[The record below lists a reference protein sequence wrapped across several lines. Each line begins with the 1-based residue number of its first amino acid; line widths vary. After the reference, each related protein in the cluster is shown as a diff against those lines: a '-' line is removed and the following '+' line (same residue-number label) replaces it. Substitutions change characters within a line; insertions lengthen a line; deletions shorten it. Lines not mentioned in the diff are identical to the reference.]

1 MYLEFGTLRG
11 DDVIALY
18 REATSML
25 CRSSLL
31 AVGPV
36 FLLAAAV
43 LAGEPI
49 YDTRPGHPWDQAR
62 DIFYVRRFSTG
73 EVYEHP
79 HAFEPPWYEFYPFTR
94 DAAFCEQVLA
104 RLEAVEKL
112 PPAQMEEQ
120 AASRRVIFLR
130 DLWPVFDGLH
140 RALVETPRDKE
151 ATANAVARRDELL
164 RLLAR
169 VMKRLEL
176 TEEEVRALPNVFRT
190 LGEKKLYPKTFDPSS
205 VRYVDES
212 DPLAGSESRP
222 FFPTDLLD
230 NDGPWVTYSSE
241 REPSAGGM
249 AHMDRVNHR
258 SVFTLHLRTPDGRD
272 GGVKFLKDFT
282 KTEGRQA
289 VPPGTTLALL
299 RRALVPTRS
308 GKLLVSPFVE
318 SLQLIGVTDLAD
330 QRLKFTLDRKD
341 FLAGG
346 AGMKLLGK
354 DDPVDTSSFE
364 AIIIQSRI
372 MSTLPKEPGPPS
384 ESLIAGQYRTLRE
397 IPSSLGICAEC
408 HSIATR
414 TNVFGSRGP
423 KNAATTAYL
432 QSDPE
437 EAAATVVKKKEATR
451 EWKSYLRLRTAQ
463 AN

>member
-1 MYLEFGTLRG
+1 
-11 DDVIALY
+11 
-18 REATSML
+18 ML
-25 CRSSLL
+25 CRSSFM

-43 LAGEPI
+43 LAGEPLF
-49 YDTRPGHPWDQAR
+49 DRKSGHPWDQAR

-73 EVYEHP
+73 EIYEHP
-79 HAFEPPWYEFYPFTR
+79 HAFAPPWYEFYPFTR
-94 DAAFCEQVLA
+94 DAAFYKQVIA
-104 RLEAVEKL
+104 CLEAVEKL

-120 AASRRVIFLR
+120 TASRRLIFLG

-151 ATANAVARRDELL
+151 ATAKAVARRDELL

-176 TEEEVRALPNVFRT
+176 TEDEVRALPNTFRT
-190 LGEKKLYPKTFDPSS
+190 LGEKKLYRKAFDPSS
-205 VRYVDES
+205 ES
-212 DPLAGSESRP
+212 EP

-230 NDGPWVTYSSE
+230 KDGPWVTYSSE
-241 REPSAGGM
+241 RAPSAGGL

-258 SVFTLHLRTPDGRD
+258 SVFTLHLRTPHGRD
-272 GGVKFLKDFT
+272 GGVEFLKDFT
-282 KTEGRQA
+282 KTEGRQE

-308 GKLLVSPFVE
+308 GKLLVSPLVE
-318 SLQLIGVTDLAD
+318 SLQLIAVTPLEDH
-330 QRLKFTLDRKD
+330 RFKFTLDRKE
-341 FLAGG
+341 FLTGG

-364 AIIIQSRI
+364 SFIIQSRI
-372 MSTLPKEPGPPS
+372 MSTLPREPGPPS
-384 ESLIAGQYRTLRE
+384 ESLIAGQYKTLRE

-408 HSIATR
+408 HSPGTR
-414 TNVFGSRGP
+414 NNIFGGFGP
-423 KNAATTAYL
+423 ANQSKAAYL
-432 QSDPE
+432 QSDPDK
-437 EAAATVVKKKEATR
+437 AAATIVKKKEATQ

-463 AN
+463 AK

>member
-1 MYLEFGTLRG
+1 MG
-11 DDVIALY
+11 D
-18 REATSML
+18 T
-25 CRSSLL
+25 
-31 AVGPV
+31 
-36 FLLAAAV
+36 
-43 LAGEPI
+43 
-49 YDTRPGHPWDQAR
+49 T
-62 DIFYVRRFSTG
+62 
-73 EVYEHP
+73 
-79 HAFEPPWYEFYPFTR
+79 PFTR
-94 DAAFCEQVLA
+94 DAAFHEQVLA

-120 AASRRVIFLR
+120 PASRRLILLG

-140 RALVETPRDKE
+140 RALVETPRDKV
-151 ATANAVARRDELL
+151 ATAKAVARRDELL

-176 TEEEVRALPNVFRT
+176 TEEEVRALPNAFRT
-190 LGEKKLYPKTFDPSS
+190 LGEKKLYRKAFDPSS
-205 VRYVDES
+205 
-212 DPLAGSESRP
+212 GSEP

-230 NDGPWVTYSSE
+230 KDGPWVTYSSE
-241 REPSAGGM
+241 REPSAGGL

-289 VPPGTTLALL
+289 VPPGTKLALL

-308 GKLLVSPFVE
+308 ETLLVSPFVE
-318 SLQLIGVTDLAD
+318 SLQLIAVTPLED
-330 QRLKFTLDRKD
+330 QRFKFTLDRKE
-341 FLAGG
+341 FLTGG

-364 AIIIQSRI
+364 SFIIQSRI
-372 MSTLPKEPGPPS
+372 MSTLPREPGPPS

-414 TNVFGSRGP
+414 NNIFGSRGP
-423 KNAATTAYL
+423 ANAAKAAYL
-432 QSDPE
+432 QSDPD
-437 EAAATVVKKKEATR
+437 EAAATIVKKKEATE

-463 AN
+463 AK